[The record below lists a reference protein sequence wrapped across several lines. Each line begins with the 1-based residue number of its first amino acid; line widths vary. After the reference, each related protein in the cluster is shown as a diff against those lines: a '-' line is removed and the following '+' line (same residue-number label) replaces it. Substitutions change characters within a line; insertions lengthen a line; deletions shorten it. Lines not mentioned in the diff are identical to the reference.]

1 MKILTAL
8 ANENINKKLE
18 VKQNCEIIYK
28 DIQYQEALLEILD
41 KNKNIDVL
49 ILSSILPG
57 ELDIYEL
64 INLIKYKQENI
75 NIYIILDKQND
86 KLIKFL
92 IKKGIN
98 KIFINNKITED
109 DLIEKILNENIKKTE
124 KIEKTIYYKK
134 DKNNF
139 FDNIKIK
146 LNKKINNY
154 KNKKNKIKK
163 TAKKSKKIFSILLL
177 IKLKNN
183 KKFFIE
189 FNIKKSTPKK
199 IKKIGGKKKK
209 MKKIDLE
216 NMNYEEYA
224 KENNITI
231 EEAKELSR
239 ILENLKESQSKFI
252 NSDLAKAINNGIDVG
267 LRVVLPDFI
276 EDEIIN
282 IKNSFLR
289 EGFKEGI
296 ETVVEEATDLG
307 KSLIGIATGTF
318 ENISQIKK
326 AVEKGGLI
334 DTISDI
340 LDDGIKWLKDEKIIN
355 KNTCNAIKKGKD
367 TILDTIEK
375 NVGESLDNQIEALE
389 KIDGY
394 IEKWQKY
401 YEEQNFSGMEYQ
413 YNKIEEY
420 LENVIPLENTLI
432 KARQLENIHELIKN
446 NGKNFELTEEEKEL
460 ANMLIN

>member
-41 KNKNIDVL
+41 KNRNIDVL

-154 KNKKNKIKK
+154 KNKKNKIK
-163 TAKKSKKIFSILLL
+163 
-177 IKLKNN
+177 
-183 KKFFIE
+183 
-189 FNIKKSTPKK
+189 
-199 IKKIGGKKKK
+199 
-209 MKKIDLE
+209 
-216 NMNYEEYA
+216 
-224 KENNITI
+224 
-231 EEAKELSR
+231 
-239 ILENLKESQSKFI
+239 
-252 NSDLAKAINNGIDVG
+252 
-267 LRVVLPDFI
+267 
-276 EDEIIN
+276 
-282 IKNSFLR
+282 
-289 EGFKEGI
+289 
-296 ETVVEEATDLG
+296 
-307 KSLIGIATGTF
+307 
-318 ENISQIKK
+318 
-326 AVEKGGLI
+326 
-334 DTISDI
+334 
-340 LDDGIKWLKDEKIIN
+340 
-355 KNTCNAIKKGKD
+355 
-367 TILDTIEK
+367 
-375 NVGESLDNQIEALE
+375 
-389 KIDGY
+389 
-394 IEKWQKY
+394 
-401 YEEQNFSGMEYQ
+401 
-413 YNKIEEY
+413 
-420 LENVIPLENTLI
+420 
-432 KARQLENIHELIKN
+432 
-446 NGKNFELTEEEKEL
+446 
-460 ANMLIN
+460 

>member
-18 VKQNCEIIYK
+18 NKKNCEIIYK

-64 INLIKYKQENI
+64 INLIKYKKENI

-109 DLIEKILNENIKKTE
+109 DLIKKILNENIKKTE

-209 MKKIDLE
+209 MKNIDLE
-216 NMNYEEYA
+216 NMDYEEYA
-224 KENNITI
+224 KENNIAI

-239 ILENLKESQSKFI
+239 ILENLKESQSKII

-355 KNTCNAIKKGKD
+355 KNTYNAIKKGKD